1 MSAEGTFTCYM
12 HRLLA
17 FLDGRKLMF
26 SSRDLERSVRD
37 VCQKMYLERAKER
50 GKDKTEE
57 DAEEWFESIRNARFA
72 TDVFT

>member
-1 MSAEGTFTCYM
+1 
-12 HRLLA
+12 
-17 FLDGRKLMF
+17 MF